1 MKSSRW
7 LGFIVVVLC
16 GTVAARAA
24 FSPERLA
31 QVDRPPQG
39 RVLALS
45 PDGKRLAYTQYED
58 DKLWL
63 MIADLDAKTTRAVA
77 LDNEARND
85 GRRPPE
91 LQVLRWVGTDR
102 LVMVNAEG
110 AILSADE
117 TGRNARL
124 LWGKDDA
131 GLVQDTYMK
140 DEQYLVHAGL
150 PRLLAPLADDPG
162 HLLVESAAI
171 IGQETLSNAWK
182 IDVSTGEA
190 ELVAEKDYPAWQVAL
205 YGRGDMLLWPP
216 WSFRV
221 EYIDPDL
228 KILMRMIP
236 GSLEQMQVALRN
248 PPPPPPEQPMSYPVP
263 SEESPSVV
271 PDGVVLKNK
280 GVSGATI
287 RSTPFAARLKI
298 EGALQWRPD
307 TPPISPYNGGAV
319 PIEQSSG
326 GRMLYDRQ
334 GWPRLLYAEFGD
346 GSARE
351 FRYSKPGGFP
361 FDPIAPLPT
370 LDQVLGQ
377 TKGKEF
383 TVSAANYF
391 GERSYPLAF
400 DFDPNV
406 LYFASNVGRDTY
418 GIYALDLTTKER
430 RELAPELKG
439 VDLATGDPK
448 EDQDVLVFDEAR
460 KKLAGIRYA
469 SLRPKTRWLDAE
481 LAAVQEK
488 LDARFPRHAVEIVG
502 WDNARRRF
510 VLRVSAEDD
519 PGAVFIHEPATGR
532 LDKLFSATP
541 WMADGTLNAGTSFA
555 FQTPAG
561 ATLSGYLTMPD
572 KPKIS
577 PPPVLVY
584 LQGDLWH
591 RAPAGFD
598 PSAEM
603 FADMG
608 FVVMRLNY
616 RGSPGFGRSHF
627 EAIKDGIDT
636 APAEDVLLALDWLG
650 SRQRVDR
657 KRVVLAGEGLG
668 GYIAMRV
675 AEGHPEA
682 IRAVIG
688 INAPTSLTAWTA
700 WQQIKV
706 NLPMYRNG
714 AVETL
719 TTSDFRTEVRK
730 RLVAQIKD
738 RPSLNRTGVVT
749 LPTLVV
755 ESADS
760 MDTTP
765 MSSLLASLGLGGG
778 GLGYERVKIDEDFRT
793 GSSESRAK
801 AFQRID
807 EFFNEHLYEY
817 GTTVGPLKVLET
829 PPAKK

>member
-1 MKSSRW
+1 MNLPRLLRLS
-7 LGFIVVVLC
+7 
-16 GTVAARAA
+16 VAALWCVGTACAA
-24 FSPERLA
+24 FSPEKLA
-31 QVDRPPQG
+31 LVDRPPQG
-39 RVLALS
+39 RLLALS

-91 LQVLRWVGTDR
+91 LQLLRWVGADR

-117 TGRNARL
+117 TGRNALL
-124 LWGKDDA
+124 LWDKDDA
-131 GLVQDTYMK
+131 GLVHDGHFK
-140 DEQYLVHAGL
+140 DEPYLVHAGT
-150 PRLLAPLADDPG
+150 PRLLAPLADDPNRV
-162 HLLVESAAI
+162 LLETSAI
-171 IGQETLSNAWK
+171 IGPETLSNAYRV
-182 IDVSTGEA
+182 DVRTGRS
-190 ELVAEKDYPAWQVAL
+190 ELVADDDFPAWQIAL

-216 WSFRV
+216 WPGV
-221 EYIDPDL
+221 MHTDPSVPGPN
-228 KILMRMIP
+228 KRMYYPATI
-236 GSLEQMQVALRN
+236 EQMLTVLD
-248 PPPPPPEQPMSYPVP
+248 VP
-263 SEESPSVV
+263 SEWTTVLSNGANSFNNIMHDKSV
-271 PDGVVLKNK
+271 
-280 GVSGATI
+280 S
-287 RSTPFAARLKI
+287 RSAVRQTPFVARLKI
-298 EGALQWRPD
+298 ENAIKAGAWDTNSSDRSDVTLPDAYSGAAVSPD
-307 TPPISPYNGGAV
+307 TSAGGH
-319 PIEQSSG
+319 
-326 GRMLYDRQ
+326 MLYDRQ
-334 GWPRLLYAEFGD
+334 GWPRLLYTEFSD

-351 FRYSKPGGFP
+351 FRYARPGQFP
-361 FDPIAPLPT
+361 FDPDVPLPA
-370 LDQVLGQ
+370 LDRVLGQ
-377 TKGKEF
+377 PKGKEF
-383 TVSAANYF
+383 TVSAENYF

-406 LYFASNVGRDTY
+406 LFFASNVGRDTY
-418 GIYALDLTTKER
+418 GIYSLDLTTKER

-439 VDLATGDPK
+439 VDLASGDPT
-448 EDQDVLVFDEAR
+448 EAEEILVFDEAR

-469 SLRPKTRWLDAE
+469 SLRPKTHWLDPE
-481 LAAVQEK
+481 LAAVQAK
-488 LDARFPRHAVEIVG
+488 LDARFPRHAVEIAG
-502 WDNARRRF
+502 WDNARQRF
-510 VLRVSAEDD
+510 VLRISAEDD

-532 LDKLFSATP
+532 LEKLFSATP

-561 ATLSGYLTMPD
+561 VTLSGYLTMPD
-572 KPKIS
+572 HLKIS

-584 LQGDLWH
+584 LQADLWH

-675 AEGHPEA
+675 AAGHPEA

-688 INAPTSLTAWTA
+688 INAPTSLTAWTG
-700 WQQIKV
+700 WQQMKV
-706 NLPMYRNG
+706 NLPMYRSA
-714 AVETL
+714 AVETG
-719 TTSDFRTEVRK
+719 TTADFRTEVRK

-738 RPSLNRTGVVT
+738 RPALQRTGAVT

-765 MSSLLASLGLGGG
+765 VASLLATLGLGGG
-778 GLGYERVKIDEDFRT
+778 ALDYERVTIREDFRT

-807 EFFNEHLYEY
+807 EFLNEHLYEY
-817 GTTVGPLKVLET
+817 GTSVGPLKVLET